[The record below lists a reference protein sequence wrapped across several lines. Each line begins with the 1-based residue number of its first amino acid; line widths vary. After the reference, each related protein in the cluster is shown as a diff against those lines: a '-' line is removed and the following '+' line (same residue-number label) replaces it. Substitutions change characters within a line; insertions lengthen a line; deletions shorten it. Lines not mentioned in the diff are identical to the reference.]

1 MNPFSYPVTSS
12 SGSVPM
18 ATNSRH
24 SQTHIPSCLN
34 VIAVRFQ
41 VSTIPP
47 PPAQQSH
54 PETQDHPG
62 GRNDTNSPLVAITT
76 VVSKSTT
83 SCGQPSL
90 LPVPPGPTVTTWICL
105 GWQVLRGLEAVM
117 QHYQAAGFSKRS
129 LDSRQPLEL
138 AAAPRR
144 PSTNRAW
151 LRFTHWA
158 TGQGTDLLGPTA
170 AQIAAFLYYLFD
182 TQGLSPHSI
191 KGYRSCLASVL
202 SCTGMAAAVQ
212 AKTMSDMITSMELQR
227 SRMTLV
233 LPQWDLDIILEAL
246 STIVP
251 LREASLKHL
260 TLKTVFLLAMASAGR
275 CSELQALVCDTQYIQ
290 FPALRGPGYT
300 IVYPQVHAIKS
311 ET

>member
-1 MNPFSYPVTSS
+1 MDPFSYPVTSS

-24 SQTHIPSCLN
+24 SDPDQTHSKLSQRDSSPFPGFHHS
-34 VIAVRFQ
+34 
-41 VSTIPP
+41 P

-105 GWQVLRGLEAVM
+105 GWQVLRGLDAVM

-158 TGQGTDLLGPTA
+158 AGQGTDLLGPTA
-170 AQIAAFLYYLFD
+170 AQIATFLYYLFD

-191 KGYRSCLASVL
+191 KGYRSCLGL
-202 SCTGMAAAVQ
+202 RKDTG
-212 AKTMSDMITSMELQR
+212 
-227 SRMTLV
+227 
-233 LPQWDLDIILEAL
+233 
-246 STIVP
+246 
-251 LREASLKHL
+251 
-260 TLKTVFLLAMASAGR
+260 
-275 CSELQALVCDTQYIQ
+275 
-290 FPALRGPGYT
+290 PA
-300 IVYPQVHAIKS
+300 
-311 ET
+311 